1 MRQFFS
7 TIKFFP
13 QKKSSLGMLIEWE
26 RSDDVSMSI
35 KNFMHE
41 MSSQRITS
49 ARKEEDKEE

>member
-1 MRQFFS
+1 
-7 TIKFFP
+7 
-13 QKKSSLGMLIEWE
+13 MLIEWE